1 MKFNLLASQPA
12 APSPDFSHL
21 FQTQKPIPPKYT
33 LQQVGEMTQ
42 GLLEAFTHE
51 ATTRGYERTRAIELK
66 NAKAKEFL
74 ERNNFMSMVH
84 DFQGVAGAVAAFA
97 SPERAN
103 QINIIS
109 SHFVNIGIQVAG
121 LAGYGPLAGEGGVTP
136 IGFGSTILTAIGQ
149 ISSLF
154 RKQSGVTFE
163 SAVMD
168 AIGVLSQQINQ
179 LRDEMHR
186 RFDDVQFQLFMM
198 NSDIIIQFS
207 LLHKE
212 VGHLDQKLDQIH
224 AAIVSNHSQLQHTL
238 SSISQSISDLGKDF
252 ADRTTRDEVS
262 KLTDLISPVL
272 YNINDGHM
280 TDEEFS
286 KLSGQL
292 LAAIGTNIKRQDLAG
307 ALSNLPDG
315 EIVKWR
321 PIKHSVQ
328 WASYQVNAVRAYAA
342 ATTRSPLGREVG
354 NPLLLCYAT
363 LTLILINRGR
373 YSTSSD
379 ELAQHISKVELEK
392 IAEVITEI
400 NTLKESLI
408 PLRAPDLYAALLR
421 QIKISV
427 GDFKKAYE
435 EAINAFETKKEGE
448 FQLDTEK
455 AKTKQQLIDIQRFN
469 AQEIEPG
476 CQGPNWFV
484 SRRHVCGEG
493 YESNPTAYTDSLQ
506 ARTTYVKTIK
516 DDMAAHAKKYQAQ
529 NAQIIYP
536 AEGYQG
542 PLLPLS
548 LEIVERIIKR
558 LPNKT
563 QHALEL
569 NTLQLQ
575 FRYFTKDN
583 REFHLQALID
593 GHVCYEVNLPYEMP
607 LYQPGAEW
615 LFWVGGLSPT
625 GEVVE
630 HGIRQGVL
638 QPKKKKYD
646 YWDNVFKPT
655 LKTREGYLER
665 FKPEEQPNIASR
677 LEIDAIETKANAHN
691 IAVYQTLREQF
702 NASVQ
707 PQVESDCKSKL
718 GKAITAFDAN
728 FKRLKALLALAF
740 PDTHSPSHVLY
751 RLIYEN
757 NIALS
762 RQDFLLYLEENPS
775 QLGNELFGKLEK
787 FILELERHLP
797 SLVDS
802 LRSTA
807 SHQLL
812 DSVLAELEHLIDEYR
827 PSAVECNQI
836 APRRRGV
843 QTHDALREKD
853 LEIAQLKAKLT
864 AVSRTVNGLPTDLG
878 KAFKE
883 ETLGHLEDIVNE
895 HPHLMGNEAMRAP
908 VSTAQRIATSGGSPV
923 FGVHRDGA
931 SSRLSLPAP
940 DDNPLVRKAF

>member
-1 MKFNLLASQPA
+1 MKFNLLASQPVV
-12 APSPDFSHL
+12 PTPDFSRM
-21 FQTQKPIPPKYT
+21 FQTQKPIPEKYT

-42 GLLEAFTHE
+42 GLLDAFTHE
-51 ATTRGYERTRAIELK
+51 AAIKTGERTRAIELRNA
-66 NAKAKEFL
+66 NAKAFL
-74 ERNNFMSMVH
+74 ERNNFMSMVR
-84 DFQGVAGAVAAFA
+84 DFQGAAGAVAAFA
-97 SPERAN
+97 SPEKAN
-103 QINIIS
+103 QINVIS
-109 SHFVNIGIQVAG
+109 THFVNIGVQVAG
-121 LAGYGPLAGEGGVTP
+121 LAGYGPLAGEDAVTP
-136 IGFGSTILTAIGQ
+136 IGFGSAIMTAIGQ

-163 SAVMD
+163 RAVMD
-168 AIGVLSQQINQ
+168 AIGVLSQQIHQ
-179 LRDEMHR
+179 LREEMHR
-186 RFDDVQFQLFMM
+186 RFDDIQFQLFMM

-212 VGHLDQKLDQIH
+212 VGHIDQKLDQIH
-224 AAIVSNHSQLQHTL
+224 AAIVSNHSQLQFTL
-238 SSISQSISDLGKDF
+238 SSISQSISDLGRDF

-272 YNINDGHM
+272 YNINDGYM

-315 EIVKWR
+315 EIAKWR

-342 ATTRSPLGREVG
+342 AITRSPLEREVG
-354 NPLLLCYAT
+354 NPLLLCYTT

-379 ELAQHISKVELEK
+379 ELALHISKAELEK
-392 IAEVITEI
+392 IAEVFAEI

-408 PLRAPDLYAALLR
+408 PLRAPDLYATLLR
-421 QIKISV
+421 QIKTSV

-435 EAINAFETKKEGE
+435 EAIRAFETKKEGE
-448 FQLDTEK
+448 FQLATEQ
-455 AKTKQQLIDIQRFN
+455 AKTKQQVIDIQRFN

-493 YESNPTAYTDSLQ
+493 YNPNPTAADDSLQ
-506 ARTTYVKTIK
+506 ARTTHVKTIK
-516 DDMAAHAKKYQAQ
+516 EDMVAHAKKYQAH

-542 PLLPLS
+542 PLLPITLNV
-548 LEIVERIIKR
+548 VERIIKK
-558 LPNKT
+558 LPKKT

-569 NTLQLQ
+569 NKLQLQ

-607 LYQPGAEW
+607 LYQPGESEW
-615 LFWVGGLSPT
+615 SFWVGGLSPT
-625 GEVVE
+625 GEVLE
-630 HGIRQGVL
+630 HGIRKGVL
-638 QPKKKKYD
+638 QPKKKTYD

-655 LKTREGYLER
+655 LKTREGYLEC

-691 IAVYQTLREQF
+691 TTVYQTLREQF
-702 NASVQ
+702 NESVR
-707 PQVESDCKSKL
+707 PQVESDYKSKL

-740 PDTHSPSHVLY
+740 PDAHTPSHVLY

-757 NIALS
+757 DIPLS
-762 RQDFLLYLEENPS
+762 RQDFLIYLEENPS
-775 QLGNELFGKLEK
+775 KLGNELFVKLEA

-812 DSVLAELEHLIDEYR
+812 DTVLTELENLITEYR
-827 PSAVECNQI
+827 PSAAESNQM
-836 APRRRGV
+836 APRRRGM
-843 QTHDALREKD
+843 QAHDDLRDKD
-853 LEIAQLKAKLT
+853 RQIAQLTATLR
-864 AVSRTVNGLPTDLG
+864 AVSRTVNGLPAELAE
-878 KAFKE
+878 AFKD
-883 ETLGHLEDIVNE
+883 ETLGHLADIVSD
-895 HPHLMGNEAMRAP
+895 HPHLMGNEATRAP
-908 VSTAQRIATSGGSPV
+908 ALVAQLIATSGGSPV
-923 FGVHRDGA
+923 FGAHRNGA
-931 SSRLSLPAP
+931 ARPSLPAP
-940 DDNPLVRKAF
+940 GDDSLARKIF